1 MLCLGRSTFEV
12 KIFTIL
18 FLLGNL
24 FLKETEC
31 FPHTYPIQSFSNA
44 RRQFSK
50 LKSASEFHT
59 NYEYV
64 ARQKGTFAA
73 ECITWIDPSE
83 NIDPHSFKQTQNIG
97 FQIDNDNHQNN
108 DNENDYENNDDVQKI
123 ESNSGEKYL
132 RLPIYPVSAVH
143 LPSSATHTL
152 HNTQTKNI
160 KMSRDLGGGKWDIDF
175 DFFCG
180 TTRNRTD
187 VKKKQCFV
195 LTLFAQDTYRLAS
208 VGTLVQVISMED
220 TYAYDKK
227 TLLRV
232 VVKCQALGL
241 VQINGFQAGTINK
254 NDDYLIG
261 TINLIQTGFQQQQ
274 QIDDCQM
281 LDQIIQDYEIVRDMY
296 TNRNSVASSELPP
309 YARDA
314 VQSNMPSFTK
324 KDFLS
329 YTNFWNVADCY
340 QMLCNTVR
348 DARRSELQAEI
359 NEIMIEAASQ
369 KKGPLK
375 LPVKRHSLPD
385 DVQSRIRKM
394 EQEESEDFLS
404 SGLDPAL
411 DFQILLG
418 MGKGRDIN
426 KNIGT
431 LAFLDPNV
439 GQKIHMER
447 IKYLAT
453 MIKKE
458 KDRLE
463 TKESLKDMFQTS
475 SNEALKDTTLK
486 NDNENNMHT
495 GRNNSTASRHFE

>member
-12 KIFTIL
+12 KIFATFL
-18 FLLGNL
+18 FGNL
-24 FLKETEC
+24 LVKTTEC
-31 FPHTYPIQSFSNA
+31 FHSNA
-44 RRQFSK
+44 IQISHFRRQSSE
-50 LKSASEFHT
+50 LRSASEFHT

-64 ARQKGTFAA
+64 ARQKGAFAA

-83 NIDPHSFKQTQNIG
+83 NIDPYRLKPTQKIG
-97 FQIDNDNHQNN
+97 FQIDDDNH
-108 DNENDYENNDDVQKI
+108 DHDDTQKL
-123 ESNSGEKYL
+123 ESNSNEKHL

-160 KMSRDLGGGKWDIDF
+160 KMSRDLKAGKWDIDF

-180 TTRNRTD
+180 TTRNRRD
-187 VKKKQCFV
+187 VQKKQCFV

-208 VGTLVQVISMED
+208 VGTLVEVISMED
-220 TYAYDKK
+220 TYTYDKK

-232 VVKCQALGL
+232 VVKCRALGL
-241 VQINGFQAGTINK
+241 VEINGFQAGTINMS
-254 NDDYLIG
+254 DDYLVG
-261 TINLIQTGFQQQQ
+261 KINLIQTGFEQNHTPKQMETSS
-274 QIDDCQM
+274 DCKM

-314 VQSNMPSFTK
+314 VQSNMPSFSR

-329 YTNFWNVADCY
+329 YRNFWNVADCY

-348 DARRSELQAEI
+348 DARRSELQVEI
-359 NEIMIEAASQ
+359 NEIMIEAASK

-375 LPVKRHSLPD
+375 LPIKRQSLPD

-418 MGKGRDIN
+418 MGKGRDIH
-426 KNIGT
+426 KNRGS

-439 GQKIHMER
+439 GQNIHMER

-463 TKESLKDMFQTS
+463 IKESLKDMFQTS
-475 SNEALKDTTLK
+475 SDESLKQTTLK
-486 NDNENNMHT
+486 CDDDNIHT
-495 GRNNSTASRHFE
+495 GANNSTASRHFE